1 MQVKEFDDLQG
12 EPSQP
17 GTCLGGFAHVKEGRE
32 SSNVYI
38 IAFVLLCAVFVVVA

>member
-1 MQVKEFDDLQG
+1 MTCKGNLNDLALVWG
-12 EPSQP
+12 VS
-17 GTCLGGFAHVKEGRE
+17 HVKEGRE

>member
-12 EPSQP
+12 NLNELAVVWGVS
-17 GTCLGGFAHVKEGRE
+17 HVKEGCE

-38 IAFVLLCAVFVVVA
+38 VAFVLLCAVFVVVA